1 MPEWSNELKNRA
13 TSMSIQWEPMT
24 WPHTWVTWGTC
35 LAQRPDSIYS
45 RSITRKFEHLRNSG
59 RKTII
64 QLSGSS
70 ETCPMK
76 KRLKE
81 LTLFSQDVRKWRK
94 SSRRLDGKILR
105 ESLDWCPCLR
115 KTILSA
121 LGCILLVL
129 RVLTPLRNIK
139 SSLIVIIMSYCNWL
153 VRKFMQFFLLKS
165 VQRQ

>member
-105 ESLDWCPCLR
+105 ESWIDV
-115 KTILSA
+115 
-121 LGCILLVL
+121 LVSERPSCQHLAVFSLCSESLHHYATL
-129 RVLTPLRNIK
+129 RVL
-139 SSLIVIIMSYCNWL
+139 WL
-153 VRKFMQFFLLKS
+153 S
-165 VQRQ
+165 